1 MSQRRNASTLIAIL
15 LGTALP
21 GTICGVFAGDVL
33 PVDTRDSLSLS
44 FGALSVEG
52 VPAEYQYLSL
62 SIPGLLR
69 ETLSRVETRIQDADE
84 HAAYAATLRA
94 SALEDVDRQIRSTV
108 ASRDALLFDRSVQTS
123 ARRDR
128 FSAELADL
136 RELRTSLLDSRTED
150 FVVQSELPVRHVDA
164 DESLRGFPSP
174 GETPGSDL
182 LVSGALAYEDEYLLI
197 TLGLYRT
204 LTEDVRTIGPVLVRP
219 EDVNDEIGALSDRI
233 ARLLLGRDFASL
245 IIDPG
250 RPEAAI
256 YVDGRLEGFGRLV
269 IPYTQ
274 TGTRE
279 VRISASGFR
288 GFRTDVDLA
297 SGEQR
302 ELSVDLA
309 PHPRTAVQVVTEPA
323 GAQLFVGAEFVGN
336 TPVSLDRPVGPR
348 TAELRHEGYLSRR
361 FVLDTEG
368 DANLAFTLAAAERDP
383 RQELIDSREG
393 FYRSL
398 GLFAVSVPVPLM
410 LGGIFQSE
418 VSYVAGNVAIPD
430 SERQERGAYLASIQT
445 AQAVG
450 VALSASLLVH
460 SLWRLSRY
468 IQAGR
473 YYHSD

>member
-1 MSQRRNASTLIAIL
+1 MSRRRYASAVIAIL
-15 LGTALP
+15 LGAVLP
-21 GTICGVFAGDVL
+21 SMPSSVFAGDYL

-44 FGALSVEG
+44 FGALSVEE

-69 ETLSRVETRIQDADE
+69 ETLSRVERRIQDADE
-84 HAAYAATLRA
+84 REAYAAALRA
-94 SALEDVDRQIRSTV
+94 SALEDVERRIRSAV
-108 ASRDALLFDRSVQTS
+108 ASRDAVLFDRSAQAS

-128 FSAELADL
+128 FSAELEEL
-136 RELRTSLLDSRTED
+136 RELRAALLQSRTEEIA
-150 FVVQSELPVRHVDA
+150 VQSELPVRHVDA
-164 DESLRGFPSP
+164 DASLRGFPAP
-174 GETPGSDL
+174 GETPDSDL
-182 LVSGALAYEDEYLLI
+182 LVSGTLAYEDEYLLI

-219 EDVNDEIGALSDRI
+219 EDVNDEIESLSDRL

-245 IIDPG
+245 IVDPG
-250 RPEAAI
+250 RSGAAV

-269 IPYTQ
+269 IPYAQ
-274 TGTRE
+274 TGTRAI
-279 VRISASGFR
+279 RISAAGFR
-288 GFRTDVDLA
+288 GFRSDVDLS
-297 SGEQR
+297 SGERR

-309 PHPRTAVQVVTEPA
+309 PHPRTSVQVVTEPA
-323 GAQLFVGAEFVGN
+323 GAQLFVGAEFVGT

-368 DANLAFTLAAAERDP
+368 DSNLAFTLTAAERDP

-418 VSYVAGNVAIPD
+418 VSYIAGNPAVPQSAAED
-430 SERQERGAYLASIQT
+430 RGAYLASIQT
-445 AQAVG
+445 AQALG
-450 VALSASLLVH
+450 VAVSASLLVH